1 MMMILTKM
9 MLIMIFDA
17 DADESIEINHQNWR
31 IGVNLDG
38 YTAFF
43 LFADKKLQ

>member
-9 MLIMIFDA
+9 MMIFDA

>member
-1 MMMILTKM
+1 MILTKM
-9 MLIMIFDA
+9 MMMMIFEA
-17 DADESIEINHQNWR
+17 DADESIEINYQNWR